1 MAVEFANLNKAR
13 VMETWEDGKT
23 YYRTPK
29 PFEPAKFE
37 GVALT
42 TAYQKIRVEKD
53 HKAILVATGAG
64 NITFKNGDNPDGK
77 GEITVASTETGVFFP
92 IESARI
98 TDRDGLISVKASTT
112 GIKLYVL
119 EVR

>member
-1 MAVEFANLNKAR
+1 MALEFANKNVAKYS
-13 VMETWEDGKT
+13 ETWEDNQT
-23 YYRTPK
+23 HYRTPK

-37 GVALT
+37 AVNLT
-42 TAYQKIRVEKD
+42 TSWQKIRVEKD

-64 NITFKNGDNPDGK
+64 NITFKNGDNPDGN
-77 GEITVASTETGVFFP
+77 GEITVTSTSDGVFFP

-112 GIKLYVL
+112 GVKLYVL